1 MSSCIPCYKAVDVQ
15 QPCYKAAVM
24 YNSLVTRLLRLYYLV
39 VAMLQ
44 GEISLVTRLS
54 FLYGQSAILP
64 TVALHML
71 IKYVYMLIWV
81 RVLGTI
87 VLFHLPYS
95 WKYWRGF
102 NFGELV
108 ILTVYT
114 AKLNSCQN

>member
-1 MSSCIPCYKAVDVQ
+1 MATVTIIAVAGILV
-15 QPCYKAAVM
+15 PSAVLAEHRVKSVGSQD
-24 YNSLVTRLLRLYYLV
+24 YS
-39 VAMLQ
+39 
-44 GEISLVTRLS
+44 
-54 FLYGQSAILP
+54 QSAILP

-71 IKYVYMLIWV
+71 IKYVYMFIWA
-81 RVLGTI
+81 RVPGTI
-87 VLFHLPYS
+87 VLFHLPCS